1 MGIFSAVK
9 SFVLEKF
16 WAPATGQGASY
27 NIFNTSLYAVGF
39 AAAAAY
45 LGFPALKKMEVEVDR
60 RFFMGITPYI
70 LLGAAIRVLEDRALV
85 ESVLLVTPFIYFL
98 MFFVTVGLLAAT
110 RKFWGEDYHRP
121 LAAIGSAGFLAT
133 VSLYAFSNLAALP
146 LTLTVFAVTT
156 GVGYLAVKQFR
167 PELAV
172 PAFVLPVAAH
182 YWDAASSVVALFHG
196 GAEKHV
202 LAQFFVDT
210 MGLPGMFVMKTLVI
224 VPVVYL
230 LDRDMEGERRLYYLF
245 LVALL
250 GLALGT
256 RNLLSV
262 MSA

>member
-1 MGIFSAVK
+1 MGVFSAVK

-16 WAPATGQGASY
+16 WEPATGQAASY
-27 NIFNTSLYAVGF
+27 NVFNTSFYAVGF
-39 AAAAAY
+39 GAAAAY
-45 LGFPALKKMEVEVDR
+45 IGFPALKKMDVKIDR
-60 RFFMGITPYI
+60 RFFLGITPFV
-70 LLGAAIRVLEDRALV
+70 LLGGAVRVLEDRALV

-110 RKFWGEDYHRP
+110 RKIWGDNYYRP

-133 VSLYAFSNLAALP
+133 ASLYAFSNIAALP
-146 LTLTVFAVTT
+146 LTLAIFSVTT
-156 GVGYLAVKQFR
+156 GTGYLAVKHLR
-167 PELAV
+167 PSLAA

-182 YWDAASSVVALFHG
+182 YWDAASSVVALFYG

-202 LAQFFVDT
+202 LAQFFVDVL
-210 MGLPGMFVMKTLVI
+210 GLPGMFVMKTLVI

-230 LDRDMEGERRLYYLF
+230 LVRDMEGEKRLYYLF
-245 LVALL
+245 LVAVL

-256 RNLLSV
+256 RNLVSV